1 MNNNLVEFHF
11 DAWYKG
17 KCEQRYDVIKTETLK
32 ELLQEKLQDVD
43 IDQSHQIGK
52 HKNVK
57 QSRPI
62 NSKFARYNIR
72 SRVFKNKKKLKYTGI
87 NITKKLTQK

>member
-1 MNNNLVEFHF
+1 M
-11 DAWYKG
+11 
-17 KCEQRYDVIKTETLK
+17 K

-72 SRVFKNKKKLKYTGI
+72 SRVFKKQKKVEIHWYKHNQEAHSKMNT
-87 NITKKLTQK
+87 NANQSQK